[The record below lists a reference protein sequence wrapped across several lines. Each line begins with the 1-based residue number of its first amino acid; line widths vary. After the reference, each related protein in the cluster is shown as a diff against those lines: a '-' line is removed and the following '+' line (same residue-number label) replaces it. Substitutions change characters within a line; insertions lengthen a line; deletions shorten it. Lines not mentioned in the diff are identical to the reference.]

1 MITSI
6 YLKLVHALI
15 SLKYKLFGIKYS
27 EIYNVESKKGYWSFQ
42 KSNDSKNGFKL
53 HFNPINLDDVEIF
66 FGNQVHLNLK
76 NSELEDLI
84 DLVNK
89 LKK

>member
-1 MITSI
+1 MITST

-27 EIYNVESKKGYWSFQ
+27 EIYNVESKKGYWSLQ
-42 KSNDSKNGFKL
+42 KCNEAESVTL
-53 HFNPINLDDVEIF
+53 HFNPIDRRNTEI
-66 FGNQVHLNLK
+66 HYEESIHTNLK

>member
-27 EIYNVESKKGYWSFQ
+27 EIYNVESKNGSWNLNRFSNKDNAITLGY
-42 KSNDSKNGFKL
+42 KSPNNKNPL
-53 HFNPINLDDVEIF
+53 YINLTY
-66 FGNQVHLNLK
+66 G
-76 NSELEDLI
+76 ELEDLMN
-84 DLVNK
+84 LVNE
-89 LKK
+89 LKR